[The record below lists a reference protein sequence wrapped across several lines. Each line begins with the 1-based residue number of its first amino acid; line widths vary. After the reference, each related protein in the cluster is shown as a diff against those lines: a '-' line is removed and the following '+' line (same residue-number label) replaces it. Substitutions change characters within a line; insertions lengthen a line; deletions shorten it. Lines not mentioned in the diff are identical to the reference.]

1 MYGIVRERSFDTNS
15 SETSYIDINHV
26 VVRYSDGRT
35 LTFLPEAGRENFSED
50 DMLELVKV
58 LTRASS
64 VAEWAEAGSV
74 AGGEGRG

>member
-1 MYGIVRERSFDTNS
+1 VYGIVRERSFDTNS

-64 VAEWAEAGSV
+64 VAEWAEAGNVPGMGS
-74 AGGEGRG
+74 